1 MLRGVQT
8 LLLHD
13 VHMDVKISLLSDEL
27 DEEIY
32 TQQLT
37 MFVVL
42 GQVNKVYKLECLIY
56 NLKYSPR

>member
-13 VHMDVKISLLSDEL
+13 VHMDVKISLLNDEL

-42 GQVNKVYKLECLIY
+42 DQVNKVYKLECLIY
-56 NLKYSPR
+56 NLK